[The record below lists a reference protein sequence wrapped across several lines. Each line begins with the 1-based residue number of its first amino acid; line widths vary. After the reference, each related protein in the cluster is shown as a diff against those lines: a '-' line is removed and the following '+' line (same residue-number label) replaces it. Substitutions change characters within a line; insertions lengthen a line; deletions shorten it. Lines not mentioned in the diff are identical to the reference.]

1 MGTRFVSKQ
10 VISLS
15 HNIEI
20 NCDTTTTETY
30 GNHKRLAARPPTD
43 IHLTFVA
50 ACVRDSWEA
59 LVLSHCLELFSVPHA
74 SGVMTRVLGGHK
86 VRNTLFDLFGCLET
100 SWEYV
105 GIGDLN
111 IENIQALL

>member
-10 VISLS
+10 VASLS
-15 HNIEI
+15 HNFEI

-30 GNHKRLAARPPTD
+30 AARPPTE

-59 LVLSHCLELFSVPHA
+59 LVLSHFIELFSVPHA
-74 SGVMTRVLGGHK
+74 KGVMTRVLASHK

-100 SWEYV
+100 SWE
-105 GIGDLN
+105 
-111 IENIQALL
+111 